1 MMLFGT
7 NTPAP
12 PPSPKGLSPRICISC
27 YACFRI
33 HQTHKR
39 VQRGTQE
46 SSLYFTGEI
55 LPKRKAPNKIVKN
68 EVTLKPSIAKSER
81 KKKYQLPYSY
91 IWFFGVYPSI

>member
-1 MMLFGT
+1 M
-7 NTPAP
+7 P
-12 PPSPKGLSPRICISC
+12 
-27 YACFRI
+27 CFRV

-46 SSLYFTGEI
+46 SSLSFTGEI

-81 KKKYQLPYSY
+81 KKSTNCHIP
-91 IWFFGVYPSI
+91 IFGFSECTHQYRTLVKQNCISLLTFSQIRFG

>member
-1 MMLFGT
+1 MMLF
-7 NTPAP
+7 AP
-12 PPSPKGLSPRICISC
+12 PQGLSPRIYISC
-27 YACFRI
+27 HVLDSI
-33 HQTHKR
+33 IHKR

-46 SSLYFTGEI
+46 SSLSFTGEI

-91 IWFFGVYPSI
+91 IWFFEVYPSI